1 MADNKSDFWFEK
13 KKEKKDL
20 LPVNTLVL
28 HNAATKF
35 ESIQLFG
42 GYFLLTLFVNEKRR
56 YNRTKIIDQAKFQ
69 TRLANQS

>member
-1 MADNKSDFWFEK
+1 MAGNKSDFWFEK

-42 GYFLLTLFVNEKRR
+42 GVFSFDFICKRK
-56 YNRTKIIDQAKFQ
+56 TQIQ
-69 TRLANQS
+69 